1 MGFQGNKHETI
12 LTEKMGEYVQT
23 QLKNL
28 WLDVCLNLEVRMP
41 IIELF
46 LLDVYSFSNSKL
58 QWSLF
63 LYSLGCFMSLSS
75 LHFVDWVYVSSMSTL

>member
-28 WLDVCLNLEVRMP
+28 WLDICLNLEVRMP
-41 IIELF
+41 IIKFF
-46 LLDVYSFSNSKL
+46 LLDVYSFSNSKS
-58 QWSLF
+58 Q
-63 LYSLGCFMSLSS
+63 
-75 LHFVDWVYVSSMSTL
+75 

>member
-12 LTEKMGEYVQT
+12 LTKKWGEYVQT

-28 WLDVCLNLEVRMP
+28 WLDTCLNLEVRMP

-46 LLDVYSFSNSKL
+46 LLDVSN
-58 QWSLF
+58 
-63 LYSLGCFMSLSS
+63 LSNNK
-75 LHFVDWVYVSSMSTL
+75 FQ

>member
-41 IIELF
+41 IIEFF
-46 LLDVYSFSNSKL
+46 LLDVYSFSNSKS
-58 QWSLF
+58 Q
-63 LYSLGCFMSLSS
+63 
-75 LHFVDWVYVSSMSTL
+75 

>member
-28 WLDVCLNLEVRMP
+28 WLDVC
-41 IIELF
+41 
-46 LLDVYSFSNSKL
+46 
-58 QWSLF
+58 
-63 LYSLGCFMSLSS
+63 
-75 LHFVDWVYVSSMSTL
+75 